1 MGKEGRMLYD
11 GNISGFEAGC
21 YVNEMPV
28 TCRFTIHPQKH
39 WTKEWSTA
47 TDSASMN
54 ISVNRIPH
62 EFSVADPKKSLH
74 KQKSY

>member
-1 MGKEGRMLYD
+1 MLQNLYDKRNTFGKVSMMGKEGRMLYD

-39 WTKEWSTA
+39 
-47 TDSASMN
+47 
-54 ISVNRIPH
+54 
-62 EFSVADPKKSLH
+62 
-74 KQKSY
+74 